1 MPRLARSRRHPEAA
15 IGPEAST
22 DSVESPEAVTT
33 PSAGHPQRHVPPAR
47 AIALAVGYVILA
59 AIFVLFAAHAPQTQ
73 PGTESSAYVPP
84 PTPTHGAEVV
94 YVGVEPIQVD
104 TVSLDTDTFQTSF
117 YIWWRWRGPIDP
129 CPTTDILN
137 STASSNN
144 YVINYSY
151 TNTQGQE
158 TPISLPDGERYQT
171 AKISTGVSDPFSISR
186 YPLDSQVLRIR
197 IENNTYDYSQLVYL
211 PDLTH
216 MSKEPSFEVAG
227 WNLTGTS
234 MAQYMHRYSTDF
246 GYLDPTTASNEYS
259 QLTYDIGIARPF
271 SHFLMKLFLPMF
283 VVLIAGLSALFVKAD
298 DFDVRLAM
306 AGTGLLTLIFLQQG
320 YSGDLPA
327 TSPVVLMDEI
337 YALAYAAVGITFLR
351 VVYTTTR
358 VHLRHT
364 PSGSFVKPDRIM
376 VVTLATAFLLGATL
390 LVAL

>member
-1 MPRLARSRRHPEAA
+1 MA
-15 IGPEAST
+15 
-22 DSVESPEAVTT
+22 
-33 PSAGHPQRHVPPAR
+33 
-47 AIALAVGYVILA
+47 
-59 AIFVLFAAHAPQTQ
+59 
-73 PGTESSAYVPP
+73 P
-84 PTPTHGAEVV
+84 PTPTKGAELV

-144 YVINYSY
+144 YVILYSY
-151 TNTQGQE
+151 TNSAGTE
-158 TPISLPDGERYQT
+158 TPIALPDGEEYQT
-171 AKISTGVSDPFSISR
+171 AKISVGASDPFSISR
-186 YPLDSQVLRIR
+186 YPLDNQILRIR
-197 IENNTYDYSQLVYL
+197 VENNTYDYSQLVYL
-211 PDLTH
+211 PDFKH
-216 MSKEPSFEVAG
+216 MTSQPSFEVAG

-234 MAQYMHRYSTDF
+234 MEQYMHRYGTDF
-246 GYLDPTTASNEYS
+246 GYLDPTTASSDYS
-259 QLTYDIGIARPF
+259 QLTYDIEIARPF

-320 YSGDLPA
+320 YSGDLPP

-337 YALAYAAVGITFLR
+337 YALAYTAVGLTFLR

-358 VHLRHT
+358 LHLRHAAAEV
-364 PSGSFVKPDRIM
+364 FVKPDRIM
-376 VVTLATAFLLGATL
+376 AVTLATIFLVGATL